1 MPHEARV
8 ALHCS
13 LPLLLLAGSAIV
25 GTKEAYALSAYAYMC
40 YTFLRFELD
49 MRPTLGAFVRDA
61 LAFAA
66 VSFGGFYNW
75 NAFMELLEGQ
85 PEAMQLPWA
94 YAAFAAF
101 LAFMYIPTMSVRWPR

>member
-1 MPHEARV
+1 MSHEARV

-25 GTKEAYALSAYAYMC
+25 GTKEAYALSAYAYMF

-49 MRPTLGAFVRDA
+49 MRPTLGTFARDA
-61 LAFAA
+61 LGFGA
-66 VSFGGFYNW
+66 VSFGGFYTW
-75 NAFMELLEGQ
+75 NSFMALLDGH

-94 YAAFAAF
+94 YAAFTAF
-101 LAFMYIPTMSVRWPR
+101 LAFMYIPTMAVRWPR